1 MIQAESKTMFLVNAV
16 HAGQKFLRVHS
27 AVECLAWRQAI
38 VAAIAWR
45 FCKFFSEI
53 AQQRRSPA
61 FTRFRVVDH
70 LAQLLMRDLLF
81 ALTFF
86 FDEALLFYDITCAEE
101 QHALARQ
108 AISTRA
114 PGLLIITLDVLRQI
128 VMHHKTHVRFVDAH
142 PERDRRSDHSDIVT
156 QKCFL
161 IFY

>member
-128 VMHHKTHVRFVDAH
+128 IMHDETDIRFVDSH
-142 PERDRRSDHSDIVT
+142 SECNCRRDHTRIIA
-156 QKCFL
+156 QK
-161 IFY
+161 